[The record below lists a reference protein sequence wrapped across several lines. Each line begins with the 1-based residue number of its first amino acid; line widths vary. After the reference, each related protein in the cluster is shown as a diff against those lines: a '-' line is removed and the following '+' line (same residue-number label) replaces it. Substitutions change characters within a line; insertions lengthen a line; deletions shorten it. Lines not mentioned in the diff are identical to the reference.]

1 MLGSHYLLADLLI
14 GDTVGIGTGLCIFR
28 EIFEIVGHGKVEQGE
43 PVIED
48 GRGGKN
54 CSCVVVSQQPK
65 VFEVPI
71 LVVDQGIENQ
81 HTAKLLI
88 EIVAQVFVVV
98 KASFQRGLPDN
109 PPDGDKRRV
118 YIRKEL
124 ALGGEDPFPVF
135 KVISDA
141 GNAHRREPFPFAFG
155 AFSVVKHAELKR
167 IYPPLRQ
174 CDLDLLR
181 AQIGERLHPRR
192 IFAFRYA
199 RNSGAMAADVSART
213 ANARMTRF
221 RIFFVR

>member
-1 MLGSHYLLADLLI
+1 MPLEAEADQPADLHLLLGSHYLLADLLI

-48 GRGGKN
+48 GCGGKN
-54 CSCVVVSQQPK
+54 CSCVVVPQQPK
-65 VFEVPI
+65 VSEVPI
-71 LVVDQGIENQ
+71 LVVDQGIEHQ

-141 GNAHRREPFPFAFG
+141 GNAHRFRHLAGVILAVRFVAG
-155 AFSVVKHAELKR
+155 VGCA
-167 IYPPLRQ
+167 
-174 CDLDLLR
+174 LR
-181 AQIGERLHPRR
+181 AALVEIDAVVLHESPRLPQHTVCGQLR
-192 IFAFRYA
+192 
-199 RNSGAMAADVSART
+199 
-213 ANARMTRF
+213 
-221 RIFFVR
+221 